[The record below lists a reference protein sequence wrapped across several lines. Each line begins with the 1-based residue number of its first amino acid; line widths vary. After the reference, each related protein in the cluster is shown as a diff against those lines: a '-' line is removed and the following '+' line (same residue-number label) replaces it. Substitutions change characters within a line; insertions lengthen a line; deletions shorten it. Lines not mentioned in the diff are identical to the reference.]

1 MGIVLF
7 AVFVSLIEAQQAD
20 SSFDSLVASQCRARC
35 LSLYPWA
42 PESQEAS
49 PFQAYLA
56 KRVSYQQFVFIFV
69 LNYFLLRFLSFKR
82 ILVE

>member
-1 MGIVLF
+1 MYMKIVLL
-7 AVFVSLIEAQQAD
+7 AVLASLIKAQQAD

-49 PFQAYLA
+49 PFQAFLA
-56 KRVSYQQFVFIFV
+56 KRVNYQIFFILLLF
-69 LNYFLLRFLSFKR
+69 LNYFKN
-82 ILVE
+82 IIPI